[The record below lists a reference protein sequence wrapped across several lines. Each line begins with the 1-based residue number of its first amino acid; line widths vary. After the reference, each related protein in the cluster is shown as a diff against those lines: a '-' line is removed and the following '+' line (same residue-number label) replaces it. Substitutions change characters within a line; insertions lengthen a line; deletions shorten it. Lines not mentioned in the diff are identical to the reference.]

1 MKKINPYLIA
11 LSILLIAFIIGFF
24 AVNMFMKLVVGHGNE
39 VKVPN
44 IVAMDFEVARKNC
57 KDLKLY
63 VQQSESIHNNDL
75 EKGRIIS
82 QEPHHGIM
90 TKKFRTIKVV
100 VSKGPEMVRI
110 PYLDNLGVMEA
121 KMKLENAGLFLG
133 KKIFRYSDYVKK
145 DKVIF
150 SQPMADELIARKSKI
165 DVIISLGKL
174 PEVSPK
180 HDKYKNLLDD
190 AGK

>member
-1 MKKINPYLIA
+1 MRKIKPYLIVV
-11 LSILLIAFIIGFF
+11 SILMAAFILGFLGI
-24 AVNMFMKLVVGHGNE
+24 NLIMKLVVGHRNE

-44 IVAMDFEVARKNC
+44 IVGLNYEVARKNS

-63 VQQSESIHNNDL
+63 VQENESIHNDDF
-75 EKGRIIS
+75 EKGKIIS
-82 QEPHHGIM
+82 QEPYHDIM
-90 TKKFRTIKVV
+90 TKKFRTIKVI

-110 PYLDNLGVMEA
+110 PYLDNLSEMEA
-121 KMKLENAGLFLG
+121 RLKLENAGLFLG

-150 SQPMADELIARKSKI
+150 SQPMADEQIARKSKI

-174 PEVSPK
+174 PEASPK
-180 HDKYKNLLDD
+180 HDKYKKLLDD
-190 AGK
+190 AGE